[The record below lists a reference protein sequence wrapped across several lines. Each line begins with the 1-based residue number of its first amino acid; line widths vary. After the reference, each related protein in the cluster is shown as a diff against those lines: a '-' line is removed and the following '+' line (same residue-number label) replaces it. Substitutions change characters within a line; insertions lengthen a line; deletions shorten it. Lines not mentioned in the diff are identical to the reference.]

1 MNRGERKASD
11 GIDEC
16 RACQRGCWSTS
27 SVPDPSQP
35 AVAAVGVMDVS
46 LGDRYSEL

>member
-1 MNRGERKASD
+1 MV
-11 GIDEC
+11 
-16 RACQRGCWSTS
+16 STNAGRVSAVAGALS